1 MKTRSKLFV
10 LLVSLI
16 LTSLLAASFISIN
29 VLSAAMIREIRA
41 HLEDDSADLMNKIS
55 TDTSNRISDITFLG
69 DSMNTFLNESSTD
82 LKKLDLLRKFMSIHS
97 SYSSISIYNKTG
109 IKIADSTGIGI
120 DENVSNESFFKK
132 AIQGHIYVDSTQ
144 SNYLNSSKEKEILLS
159 GPLFD
164 KSGMINE
171 ILVLSYPLNGKIIE
185 APSTSS
191 QSNLRIDLLSDDG
204 KVLYSNYDNTSLS
217 DAGTASSFN
226 DHPVYT
232 LIKDSSNMVESSIFK
247 DIGSPSGSS
256 IFVAAKENSNRQNP
270 DSTENKWLLVTSLD
284 VQDAFKEVLNLR
296 NMFIFITVIVL
307 AISIFAIYVVVD
319 RIISRPLRK
328 LKDGAIEIGEGNLDF
343 VITPSSTVDEIEELS
358 SQFEKMRGRVKTRT
372 EELMRKDKQLE
383 TANEQLKEKE
393 SVLQKA
399 NEELKYFDRQKD
411 EFISIASHELR
422 TPIQPILSLSETLH
436 SRIRNYENKEI
447 LDVIIRNAKRLQHLT
462 EDLLD
467 VTRIDSQTLKLKK
480 EKFILTDLISGIIE
494 EYKNKIGVDKSNIK
508 LLYNPIQYN
517 NIIIKADR
525 HRIAQVISNLTDNA
539 IKFTKEGGIIS
550 INIEKENDNWIIISV
565 KDTGIGID
573 PEIMPRLFTKFT
585 SKSLKGTGL
594 GLFISRGI
602 IEAHGGRIWAEN
614 NIDGIGAIFSFSL
627 PLLDQLVTN

>member
-1 MKTRSKLFV
+1 V

-55 TDTSNRISDITFLG
+55 TDNSNRISDITFLG

-120 DENVSNESFFKK
+120 DENVSNEFFFKK
-132 AIQGHIYVDSTQ
+132 AIQGHIYRDSTQ

-164 KSGMINE
+164 KSNKINE
-171 ILVLSYPLNGKIIE
+171 VLVLSYPLNDKLIE

-191 QSNLRIDLLSDDG
+191 QSNLRINLLSDDG
-204 KVLYSNYDNTSLS
+204 KIIYSNYDNTSLS
-217 DAGTASSFN
+217 DAGTASSFD

-411 EFISIASHELR
+411 EFISVASHELR